1 MISLA
6 NLVYIDTTGD
16 GQTIDDTFG
25 IASEQDAA
33 VCGFLLSSNISIISP
48 DPSGSYALT
57 VYNDVNKEKTT
68 AVVEKIHELAKSDC
82 AWFWPIGGEHTIDF
96 QSGRALM
103 TWANTNHLPRYLNY
117 DLDFGVLPYPM
128 YDENQKDVGYRSL
141 QYGGFIGIPTYV
153 RNAEMVGDT
162 LEMLSFYSE
171 NVNAAY
177 YEKLLGKQ
185 VSDTSDD
192 ARMLKIVWDGL
203 GTDFGQTYYWA
214 FLKTDIWR
222 LMVLLTPE
230 DATQSVASFVDARE
244 DKVDKILKK
253 FLTDT
258 KNRQ

>member
-1 MISLA
+1 
-6 NLVYIDTTGD
+6 
-16 GQTIDDTFG
+16 
-25 IASEQDAA
+25 
-33 VCGFLLSSNISIISP
+33 
-48 DPSGSYALT
+48 
-57 VYNDVNKEKTT
+57 
-68 AVVEKIHELAKSDC
+68 
-82 AWFWPIGGEHTIDF
+82 
-96 QSGRALM
+96 
-103 TWANTNHLPRYLNY
+103 
-117 DLDFGVLPYPM
+117 
-128 YDENQKDVGYRSL
+128 
-141 QYGGFIGIPTYV
+141 
-153 RNAEMVGDT
+153 MVGDT

-171 NVNAAY
+171 NVNAAL

-185 VSDTSDD
+185 VSDTFDD
-192 ARMLKIVWDGL
+192 ARMMKIVWDGL